1 MASDPAQL
9 AAHIRF
15 ALERLSERNAQHEWE
30 HLCRHLTRA
39 RICSNILPAT
49 GPVQAGGDQGRD
61 FETFHTYLSRSS
73 LAGQSF
79 VGLSSDT
86 PIPFASSLEERLI
99 PKMRRDVKT
108 IMLSGVTVERIYL
121 FSSRSVPIA
130 KRHHLQEWGRTTY
143 GVRLEVLDGEGI
155 AELLSTHDIFWI
167 AARYLE

>member
-39 RICSNILPAT
+39 RFCSNILPAT

-73 LAGQSF
+73 LAGQAF
-79 VGLSSDT
+79 VGLSSET
-86 PIPFASSLEERLI
+86 PIAFGCSLEKRVL
-99 PKMRRDVKT
+99 PKMRGDVDT
-108 IMLSGVTVERIYL
+108 IMAGGVPVGRIYL
-121 FSSRSVPIA
+121 FSSRDVPIA
-130 KRHHLQEWGRTTY
+130 RRH
-143 GVRLEVLDGEGI
+143 
-155 AELLSTHDIFWI
+155 EL
-167 AARYLE
+167 